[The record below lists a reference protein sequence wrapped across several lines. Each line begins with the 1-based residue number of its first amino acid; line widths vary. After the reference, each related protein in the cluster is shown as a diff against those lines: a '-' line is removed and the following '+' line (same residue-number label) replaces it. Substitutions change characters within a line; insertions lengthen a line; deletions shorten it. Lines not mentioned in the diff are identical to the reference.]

1 MAIKA
6 ETIVFKVLIS
16 GTIVLGVDLK
26 AIRAD
31 KRSFRALI

>member
-6 ETIVFKVLIS
+6 ETIV

-31 KRSFRALI
+31 KRSFRALL